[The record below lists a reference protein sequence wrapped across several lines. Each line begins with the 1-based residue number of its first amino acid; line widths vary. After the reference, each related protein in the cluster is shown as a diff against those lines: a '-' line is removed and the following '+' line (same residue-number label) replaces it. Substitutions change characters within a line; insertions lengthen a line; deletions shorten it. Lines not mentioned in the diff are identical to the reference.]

1 MAEISRF
8 FGIVI
13 HLFPERGAPHHR
25 PHLHAKYQEFRVVL
39 ALDTIEILAGE
50 LPRRQQRL
58 LEGWAEL
65 HQEEL
70 LAAWQIATSGTSP
83 PRIEPLR

>member
-13 HLFPERGAPHHR
+13 HMFPERGSPHHR
-25 PHLHAKYQEFRVVL
+25 PHIHAAYQQFRVVL
-39 ALDTIEILAGE
+39 ALDTIEVLAGQF
-50 LPRRQQRL
+50 PRRQQRL

-65 HQEEL
+65 HQADL

>member
-13 HLFPERGAPHHR
+13 HMFSERGSPHHR
-25 PHLHAKYQEFRVVL
+25 PHLHAKYQEFRAVL
-39 ALDTIEILAGE
+39 ALDNIEVLAGQ
-50 LPRRQQRL
+50 LPPRQERL
-58 LEGWAEL
+58 LLGWAEL

-70 LAAWQIATSGTSP
+70 LAAWQIAISGTSP
-83 PRIEPLR
+83 PSVEPLK